1 MEFANAFLLIKPYFD
16 SDQETALQLMDI
28 LNQLSNDPDRDV
40 LEAVDHT
47 DYELLQMRKKNK
59 NLHEKD
65 DIDKMAFQKQ
75 LAVREKQEL
84 EERKKRVEDEEE
96 IKYDMASFLA
106 ESKRWR

>member
-1 MEFANAFLLIKPYFD
+1 
-16 SDQETALQLMDI
+16 MDI

-65 DIDKMAFQKQ
+65 DIDKMAF
-75 LAVREKQEL
+75 
-84 EERKKRVEDEEE
+84 
-96 IKYDMASFLA
+96 
-106 ESKRWR
+106 